1 MTSQVVI
8 PLGVTSVTV
17 HVAINDDDI
26 VEGNEDFF
34 VAFTIIDNME
44 AGVVTTTTGMNTST
58 TAVTIEDNDSE
69 CHA

>member
-34 VAFTIIDNME
+34 VAFIIIDNME
-44 AGVVTTTTGMNTST
+44 AGVVTTATGTNTST

>member
-34 VAFTIIDNME
+34 VAFTILDSME
-44 AGVVTTTTGMNTST
+44 AGVVTTTTGTNTST

>member
-1 MTSQVVI
+1 MTRQVVI

-26 VEGNEDFF
+26 IEGNEDFV

-44 AGVVTTTTGMNTST
+44 AGVVTTATGTNTST
-58 TAVTIEDNDSE
+58 TAVTIEDNDSG
-69 CHA
+69 CHT

>member
-17 HVAINDDDI
+17 HVAINDDDV

-34 VAFTIIDNME
+34 VAFTILDNME
-44 AGVVTTTTGMNTST
+44 AGVVTTTTGTNTST